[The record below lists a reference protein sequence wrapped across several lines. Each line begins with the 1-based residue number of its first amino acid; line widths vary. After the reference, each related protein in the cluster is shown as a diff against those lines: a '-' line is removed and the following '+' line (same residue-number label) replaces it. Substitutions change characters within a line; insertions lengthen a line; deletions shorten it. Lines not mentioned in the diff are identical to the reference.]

1 MVARSGTEA
10 FQGRE
15 VTNVRTDWVKAHP
28 HQSRTRRPQPRRAG
42 FRGAVIEMLEAR
54 GLLSAVAAP
63 IRSTPAELSTAGQT
77 AALVASS
84 VPGSQDVP
92 GTLQQTVAPSSPDE
106 HARTTT
112 KVDDGNSSSSASD
125 DRNNSESSGA
135 LKRSIP
141 KTSSQRQLSESPVS
155 DPRSPDLESR
165 ESISEGSQNGADPLF
180 GGGAGDLA
188 EPAAAISTASTALA
202 GSSAA
207 IAPTVEISAPAPAD
221 PPPVSDVRGDR
232 SPAVVVLVASSA
244 PASPVPSS
252 TDLLD
257 AAIHADWEAVDGEL
271 QQFLSRLAGLPRSPD
286 GRPSRPVWLAWI
298 GAAGALLVARRASHR
313 GRRLFRRSVTG
324 EASTGSGRRPIPIGP
339 WPLGLP

>member
-1 MVARSGTEA
+1 MVAPSCTEA

-15 VTNVRTDWVKAHP
+15 VTNVRTDWVNTQPHP
-28 HQSRTRRPQPRRAG
+28 RRTRRPQPRRAAL
-42 FRGAVIEMLEAR
+42 RGAAIEMLEVR

-63 IRSTPAELSTAGQT
+63 IRSTPAELTAAGQT

-92 GTLQQTVAPSSPDE
+92 GAFQQTVAPSSPDE
-106 HARTTT
+106 HARTTR
-112 KVDDGNSSSSASD
+112 VDNGNSVSSASD
-125 DRNNSESSGA
+125 ARNGSESSGA

-165 ESISEGSQNGADPLF
+165 ESISEGSQNGTDPLF
-180 GGGAGDLA
+180 GGGVGDLS
-188 EPAAAISTASTALA
+188 EPAAAISAASTSLA

-207 IAPTVEISAPAPAD
+207 VGPTVEISAPAPAD
-221 PPPVSDVRGDR
+221 PPPASDVGGDR

-252 TDLLD
+252 TGLLD

-271 QQFLSRLAGLPRSPD
+271 QRFLARLTGLPRSPD

-324 EASTGSGRRPIPIGP
+324 ESPSGSGRRPIPIGP